1 MGIKRKK
8 VLDLEQFHIEDE
20 IWMRHALSLAKKAGE
35 EGEVP
40 VGALLVR
47 DGKVL
52 GEAWNRPIGNCDP
65 SAHAEINAL
74 RQAAKNEANYRLPGA
89 TLYVTIEP
97 CTMCVGALVH
107 ARVARVV
114 FGAREPKAGAV
125 ISQNNLFEHPSMNP
139 EIRYAGGILAEEC
152 SQLLSDFFA
161 FRRKQKKQIRAQAN
175 AGLVGKK
182 NKGTQDE

>member
-1 MGIKRKK
+1 MNTQA
-8 VLDLEQFHIEDE
+8 LEALEEDE
-20 IWMRHALSLAKKAGE
+20 KWMQRALALAKKAAQ

-47 DGKVL
+47 DGQVL

-125 ISQNNLFEHPSMNP
+125 ISQNNLFEHPSMNTN
-139 EIRYAGGILAEEC
+139 IVYAEGVLAEEC
-152 SQLLSDFFA
+152 SQVMSDFFA
-161 FRRKQKKQIRAQAN
+161 YRRKQKKQ
-175 AGLVGKK
+175 LKSGK
-182 NKGTQDE
+182 